1 LESRQRL
8 GLQVL
13 RKAAVVL
20 LIIRAIR
27 LTMLKVNAVPA
38 DLLAQQ
44 PLLRLESRQDVVH
57 APLPPPVGGM
67 KRRVEDLN

>member
-1 LESRQRL
+1 
-8 GLQVL
+8 
-13 RKAAVVL
+13 
-20 LIIRAIR
+20 
-27 LTMLKVNAVPA
+27 MLKVNAVPA